1 MIDSVLHIVSF
12 CSGVLSSMGLGG
24 GGILIIYLTL
34 FSEVSQIQ
42 AQGINLIFFAF
53 ISLVS
58 AVSFYIKKL
67 VDWPLILP
75 AVLLGPLG
83 ALLGF
88 YLSSLINP
96 QILSKI
102 FGALLILVGI
112 TQLIKSCK
120 TKQR

>member
-1 MIDSVLHIVSF
+1 
-12 CSGVLSSMGLGG
+12 MGLGG